1 MTLSLLPDLTYAFFL
16 VFGRVGA
23 MMMILPA
30 LSQTGVPQRVR
41 IIFALT
47 VTVLLYPVVATSLP
61 ALPDT
66 MTGMIWLL
74 ISEILVGAAIALI
87 VRLSMSALQVAGT
100 AIAFQTGLAFAQ
112 NVDPTQGT
120 QSAIFASF
128 MSMTAVTL
136 IFVTDL
142 HHLMIS
148 AIRDSYILFQPG
160 QILPIGD
167 FTETAV
173 MTIARSFAVAI
184 QIAAPF
190 LAFGLIFYAGVGV
203 LSRLMPQV
211 QVFFVVMPLNI
222 WIGFVL
228 FALLLGTGIILFLEH
243 FETIVRMFTAG

>member
-1 MTLSLLPDLTYAFFL
+1 MTLSFLPDLTYAFFL

-23 MMMILPA
+23 MLMILPGI
-30 LSQTGVPQRVR
+30 SQSAVPQRVR

-47 VTVLLYPVVATSLP
+47 VTVVLYPVVAASLP
-61 ALPDT
+61 ALPET
-66 MTGMIWLL
+66 MAGMIWLL
-74 ISEILVGAAIALI
+74 ISEILVGAAMGLVILLA
-87 VRLSMSALQVAGT
+87 MSALQVAGT

-120 QSAIFASF
+120 QSAIFATF
-128 MSMTAVTL
+128 MSVTAVTL

-142 HHLMIS
+142 HFLMIS
-148 AIRDSYILFQPG
+148 AIRESYILFQPG
-160 QILPIGD
+160 QLLPVGD
-167 FTETAV
+167 FTQTAV
-173 MTIARSFAVAI
+173 STVARSFAIAI

-211 QVFFVVMPLNI
+211 QIFFVIMPLNI

-228 FALLLGTGIILFLEH
+228 FALLLGAGIKLFLEH
-243 FETIVRMFTAG
+243 FESIVRIFIGG